1 MSLTDE
7 FSKLADSQHRPG
19 VADRSSIAVS
29 EVSPPNYTQAT
40 AGNAG

>member
-1 MSLTDE
+1 MIDE
-7 FSKLADSQHRPG
+7 FPKLVDSQHRLG